1 MPSNRDNFL
10 EIVKAWCDYA
20 RVCQAVKHEP
30 VTLQACRAM
39 ECEWDGPPKVSANDC
54 DEAIRRL
61 RATTAGNGT
70 CLYDG

>member
-20 RVCQAVKHEP
+20 RICQAVKHEP
-30 VTLQACRAM
+30 VTLQAFRAM
-39 ECEWDGPPKVSANDC
+39 ECEWDGPPKANGYA
-54 DEAIRRL
+54 EAIGRL